1 MIPSAEVLRLPVR
14 SRPPLLEGTALNR
27 LLSTGTLDA
36 RQHAA
41 ALAYAA
47 LRRRYDRAGGPLRS
61 WRDTSGM
68 TDEAWQALKRLH
80 AALMGAAGAER
91 FVLDRLCL
99 SKDHGPASVGAR
111 KLWGRGA
118 RRPMIGMP
126 AASSYARW
134 RVGFQRSAGTDARSS
149 GGKAA

>member
-1 MIPSAEVLRLPVR
+1 MSSAEVVRFPLRLRIVTPTT
-14 SRPPLLEGTALNR
+14 SKNGTSALDA
-27 LLSTGTLDA
+27 LPDGTLDA
-36 RQHAA
+36 RPHAA

-118 RRPMIGMP
+118 CRPTIERP
-126 AASSYARW
+126 
-134 RVGFQRSAGTDARSS
+134 TARSYVRQ
-149 GGKAA
+149 